1 LGNRQQIVGPDFC
14 INPVEGFVLG
24 CSFLFH
30 DCNDHGSVPESG
42 RNKDS
47 REWKRIYRIKALSNA
62 DIDDSYIIEIFLRE
76 QHAIRAEKL
85 PKISWKADSG
95 FRYLI
100 DDGEL
105 QRSLAILLGK

>member
-24 CSFLFH
+24 CSFLFMI
-30 DCNDHGSVPESG
+30 CNDHGSVPGWG

-47 REWKRIYRIKALSNA
+47 REWKRIYNRIIALSNE
-62 DIDDSYIIEIFLRE
+62 DIGDSYIIEIFLRE

-85 PKISWKADSG
+85 PKNH
-95 FRYLI
+95 
-100 DDGEL
+100 
-105 QRSLAILLGK
+105 GKQIQVFGT